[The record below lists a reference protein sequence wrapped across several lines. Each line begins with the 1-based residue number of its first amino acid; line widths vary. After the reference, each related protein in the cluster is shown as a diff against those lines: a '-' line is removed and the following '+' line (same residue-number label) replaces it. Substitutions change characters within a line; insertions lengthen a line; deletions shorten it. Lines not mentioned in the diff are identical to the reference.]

1 MVGTTYEWRLRA
13 GCQAVFH
20 EEILMTEDGNRR
32 TRRQDLTGSEPGAGS
47 SKMTWREWGLLLL
60 LAGVQLTNVL
70 DFIIVMPLKP
80 FMEDLALTPQTF
92 GAVVSAYAFS
102 ASIAGFL
109 AAGFV
114 DRFGRKRALLT
125 LYMGFIVGTGLCGLA
140 TDFRLLLAAR
150 AVTGAFGGVL
160 GAMVMTI
167 VGDTFPDHKRG
178 LATGVVMGSFSLASI
193 AGVPAGLVTAEHF
206 GWRAPFTILAG
217 GSLFVLAGALWL
229 LPPLRGHLSQ
239 GRPRAQAR
247 LAILFDP
254 GHLRAYVLMGVMV
267 MGGFM
272 IVPYFADYMVSNVG
286 RLKTELPFIYLCGGL
301 TTLVTS
307 PLIGRLADRFGK
319 LQVFRPVALFAIVPT
334 LLVTS
339 LPPVSLGLSLVV
351 STLYMMAA
359 SGRMV
364 PATALVMGC
373 VKSRD
378 RGSFLSINA
387 SVQHLAAGLGSQAS
401 ALIISAS
408 AGGALVGFSVVG
420 MATAAT
426 MLASIPLAA
435 RLRPAPGGL
444 EAPDELG
451 AASSAA

>member
-1 MVGTTYEWRLRA
+1 
-13 GCQAVFH
+13 
-20 EEILMTEDGNRR
+20 
-32 TRRQDLTGSEPGAGS
+32 
-47 SKMTWREWGLLLL
+47 MTWREWGLLLL
-60 LAGVQLTNVL
+60 LAGVQFTNVL

-80 FMEDLALTPQTF
+80 FMEDLALNPQTF
-92 GAVVSAYAFS
+92 GAIVAAYAFS

-114 DRFGRKRALLT
+114 DRFGRKRVLLV
-125 LYMGFIVGTGLCGLA
+125 LYTGFIVGTGLCGA
-140 TDFRLLLAAR
+140 VTDFWLLLAAR

-193 AGVPAGLVTAEHF
+193 AGVPAGLVAAEHF

-217 GSLFVLAGALWL
+217 GSLCVLAGAAWL
-229 LPPLRGHLSQ
+229 LPPLRGHLGQ
-239 GRPRAQAR
+239 GQPPAQAR
-247 LAILFDP
+247 LTILFEP

-272 IVPYFADYMVSNVG
+272 IVPYFADYMVANVG

-307 PLIGRLADRFGK
+307 PLIGRLADRYGK
-319 LQVFRPVALFAIVPT
+319 LRVFRPVALFAILPT
-334 LLVTS
+334 LLITN

-351 STLYMMAA
+351 STFYMMAA

-364 PATALVMGC
+364 PATALVMAC
-373 VKSRD
+373 VRSKD

-387 SVQHLAAGLGSQAS
+387 SVQHLAAGLGTQVA
-401 ALIISAS
+401 ALIVGAS
-408 AGGALVGFSVVG
+408 AGGGLVGFSVVG
-420 MATAAT
+420 LAAAGS

-444 EAPDELG
+444 EAPDELD
-451 AASSAA
+451 APLSAA

>member
-1 MVGTTYEWRLRA
+1 
-13 GCQAVFH
+13 
-20 EEILMTEDGNRR
+20 MTEDGNRR
-32 TRRQDLTGSEPGAGS
+32 NRAHGVAKSDAGPTS
-47 SKMTWREWGLLLL
+47 STMTWREWGLLLL
-60 LAGVQLTNVL
+60 LAGVQFTNVL

-80 FMEDLALTPQTF
+80 FMEDLALNPQTF
-92 GAVVSAYAFS
+92 GAIVSAYAFS

-109 AAGFV
+109 AAGFL
-114 DRFGRKRALLT
+114 DRFGRKRALLV
-125 LYMGFIVGTGLCGLA
+125 LYMGFIAGTGLCGLA
-140 TDFRLLLAAR
+140 TDFGLLLAAR
-150 AVTGAFGGVL
+150 ALTGAFGGVL

-193 AGVPAGLVTAEHF
+193 AGVPAGLIAAQHF

-217 GSLFVLAGALWL
+217 GSIFVLAGAIWL
-229 LPPLRGHLSQ
+229 LPPLRGHLGQ
-239 GRPRAQAR
+239 GGPRAQAR
-247 LAILFDP
+247 LAILFEP
-254 GHLRAYVLMGVMV
+254 GHLRAYMLMGVMV

-272 IVPYFADYMVSNVG
+272 IVPYFADYMVVNVG

-319 LQVFRPVALFAIVPT
+319 LRVFRPVALFAILPT
-334 LLVTS
+334 LLITN

-351 STLYMMAA
+351 STFYMMAA

-364 PATALVMGC
+364 PATALVMAC
-373 VKSRD
+373 VRSRD

-387 SVQHLAAGLGSQAS
+387 SVQHLAAGLGAQAA
-401 ALIISAS
+401 ALIVGVS
-408 AGGALVGFSVVG
+408 AGGALIGFSAVG
-420 MATAAT
+420 LAAAGS

-444 EAPDELG
+444 EAPDELD
-451 AASSAA
+451 APLSAA

>member
-1 MVGTTYEWRLRA
+1 
-13 GCQAVFH
+13 
-20 EEILMTEDGNRR
+20 
-32 TRRQDLTGSEPGAGS
+32 
-47 SKMTWREWGLLLL
+47 MTWREWGLLLL
-60 LAGVQLTNVL
+60 LAGVQFTNVL

-80 FMEDLALTPQTF
+80 FMEDLSLTPQTF
-92 GAVVSAYAFS
+92 GAIVSAYAFT
-102 ASIAGFL
+102 ASVAGFL
-109 AAGFV
+109 VAGFV
-114 DRFGRKRALLT
+114 DRFGRKRALLA
-125 LYMGFIVGTGLCGLA
+125 LYMGFIVGTGLCGVA

-167 VGDTFPDHKRG
+167 IGDTFPDHKRG
-178 LATGVVMGSFSLASI
+178 LATGVVMGAFSLASI
-193 AGVPAGLVTAEHF
+193 AGVPAGLIAAEHF
-206 GWRAPFTILAG
+206 GWRAPFSILAG
-217 GSLFVLAGALWL
+217 SSLFVLLGAMWL
-229 LPPLRGHLSQ
+229 LPPLRGHLAQ
-239 GRPRAQAR
+239 GLPPAQAR
-247 LAILFDP
+247 LAILFEP
-254 GHLRAYVLMGVMV
+254 GHLRAYVLMGVIV

-286 RLKTELPFIYLCGGL
+286 RLRTELPFIYLCGGL

-307 PLIGRLADRFGK
+307 PFIGRLADRYGK
-319 LQVFRPVALFAIVPT
+319 FRVFRPVALFAMLPT

-339 LPPVSLGLSLVV
+339 LPPVSLGLCLVV

-364 PATALVMGC
+364 PVTALVMSC
-373 VKSRD
+373 VRPRD

-387 SVQHLAAGLGSQAS
+387 SVQHLAAGLGAQVS
-401 ALIISAS
+401 ALIVGTSAQ
-408 AGGALVGFSVVG
+408 GGLTGFSVVG
-420 MATAAT
+420 VAAAGS